1 LFVRR
6 LLAIAATITTL
17 AGGQAPPSF
26 EVASIKPF
34 QGLATEVYVHVS
46 GPKVTIS
53 EYGLLGLVMTAYKV
67 EPWQVSGGPPWLES
81 DRFNITANAPG
92 DARPTDNQIQ
102 RMLQSL
108 LADRFQLK
116 VHREKR
122 DRPIYSL
129 IIDKKGPKLT
139 VSSAPDPSFSL
150 GGGVRGTRMTFKK
163 QTMEYLA
170 LQLANSGGLGRD
182 VIDKTMLTG
191 TYDFALHWAPATD
204 GNASLD
210 SNEPGLITALQEQ
223 LGLKL
228 EPQKAQVEI
237 LVIDHAEKPSEN

>member
-1 LFVRR
+1 MRR
-6 LLAIAATITTL
+6 LLVIAATIATL
-17 AGGQAPPSF
+17 AVAQSTLSF

-34 QGLATEVYVHVS
+34 QGLATEVYLHVS

-53 EYGLLGLVMTAYKV
+53 EYGLLGLIMTAYKV

-81 DRFNITANAPG
+81 DRFNIAANAPG
-92 DARPTDNQIQ
+92 DGRPTDEQIQ

-108 LADRFQLK
+108 LADRFHLE

-122 DRPIYSL
+122 DRPIYAL
-129 IIDKKGPKLT
+129 VIEKKGSKLQPGNSADATFRLASGART
-139 VSSAPDPSFSL
+139 V
-150 GGGVRGTRMTFKK
+150 RMTFQKRD
-163 QTMEYLA
+163 MEFLA
-170 LQLANSGGLGRD
+170 VQLSNSGGLGRE
-182 VIDKTMLTG
+182 VVNKTGLTG
-191 TYDFALHWAPATD
+191 TYDFTLHWASGND
-204 GNASLD
+204 GNASPD

-228 EPQKAQVEI
+228 EPQKAQVEM